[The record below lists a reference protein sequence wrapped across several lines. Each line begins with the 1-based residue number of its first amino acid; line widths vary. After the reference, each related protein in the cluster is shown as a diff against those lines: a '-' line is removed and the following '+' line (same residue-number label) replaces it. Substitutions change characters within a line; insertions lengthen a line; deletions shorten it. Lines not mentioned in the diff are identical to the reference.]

1 MECKN
6 CSTCC
11 EKYPIDLN
19 DKEYHILK
27 AIKPDLIT
35 DDFGKLHIMPFPC
48 VFLKDHRCTIYESR
62 PMVCRTYPLAVKS
75 YTYGFRIGQHGGCP
89 EKQTF
94 QELLIIFQLYIE
106 YASFLKRN
114 PVLLQSGKKK
124 RAHDSKLKKTTED
137 IGYTFFYPQILNV
150 NKIRK

>member
-1 MECKN
+1 
-6 CSTCC
+6 
-11 EKYPIDLN
+11 
-19 DKEYHILK
+19 
-27 AIKPDLIT
+27 
-35 DDFGKLHIMPFPC
+35 
-48 VFLKDHRCTIYESR
+48 
-62 PMVCRTYPLAVKS
+62 MVCRTYPLAVKS

-124 RAHDSKLKKTTED
+124 YAHDKQLKKTTED